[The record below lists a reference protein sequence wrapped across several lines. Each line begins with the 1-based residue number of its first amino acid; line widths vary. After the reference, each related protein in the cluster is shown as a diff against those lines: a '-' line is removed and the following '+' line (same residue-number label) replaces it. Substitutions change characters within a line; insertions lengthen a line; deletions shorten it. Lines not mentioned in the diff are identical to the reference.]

1 MGSGCS
7 HKSSITRPAIN
18 KLIHNAV
25 DGVNGVLDN
34 FHGAVGPVIENLPK
48 LNPVPNN

>member
-18 KLIHNAV
+18 KFIHNAV
-25 DGVNGVLDN
+25 DGVLDN

-48 LNPVPNN
+48 LNPVPDH